1 MSEEQIIK
9 LWFEA
14 GFRTIPHGV
23 AMEKLLR
30 FVQLVRGAA

>member
-9 LWFEA
+9 LWFAA
-14 GFRTIPHGV
+14 GFRTVPHGV

-30 FVQLVRGAA
+30 FVQLVRGSA

>member
-1 MSEEQIIK
+1 MTEEQIIK
-9 LWFEA
+9 LWFES

-30 FVQLVRGAA
+30 FVQLVRSTA

>member
-1 MSEEQIIK
+1 MTEEQIIK

-23 AMEKLLR
+23 AMEKLVR
-30 FVQLVRGAA
+30 FVQLVRCAA